1 MDSENKDILLKVL
14 MLKNDTPVYFI
25 DWCLF
30 TALGM
35 DAYIG
40 NIHFICAIDT
50 FESFHPNIFAPKSF
64 EYDHSLTCEQ
74 TLNALLVNDEVVDYI
89 QSNGPGKLLTWLLD
103 EESERLAANLGL
115 EICLPPV
122 SLRHQWD
129 NKANTNRLAEKAGVP
144 CVPYILSAVND
155 YSHLISI
162 AAHLGEHLVVQM
174 PHGLGGQTTFFISD
188 ESDFENH
195 KAEITNGEEMKI
207 MTRIRC
213 KGASL
218 EACITRHG
226 VAVSPL
232 LFELIGIPEINI
244 YRGGWSGDEFFPY
257 AFPDHIIQLAK
268 EYSIK
273 MGEEL
278 RKVGY
283 KGYFQPDFLI
293 DEDSNT
299 LYLGEMNLRFSGF
312 TPLINN
318 ANIAEQDIPLFLLHL
333 AEWMDFDYYI
343 DITAIN
349 ECWTDQNHLEALS
362 FLHVKNVKETFAR
375 PIPTGIY
382 QLNVDG
388 SVVWVRNA
396 TSPKF
401 IEKENEIFWFSTA
414 GKHSII
420 KYGDELGGLFLRG
433 RVTTEGKELTSKA
446 KDWINGILNLDD
458 SHSVKRG

>member
-1 MDSENKDILLKVL
+1 MNGEVLLKDL
-14 MLKNDTPVYFI
+14 MLRNSTPVYFI

-35 DAYIG
+35 EAYIG

-50 FESFHPNIFAPKSF
+50 FEGIHPNIFVPKSF

-74 TLNALLVNDEVVDYI
+74 TLNALLVNDEVVNYI
-89 QSNGPGKLLTWLLD
+89 KFNGPGKLLTWLLD
-103 EESERLAANLGL
+103 EESERLASRLGL
-115 EICLPPV
+115 EICLPSV

-144 CVPYILSAVND
+144 CVPYILSPVND
-155 YSHLISI
+155 Y
-162 AAHLGEHLVVQM
+162 AHLTNISAHLCKHLVVQM
-174 PHGLGGQTTFFISD
+174 PHGCGGQTTFFISS
-188 ESDFENH
+188 EADFEMH
-195 KAEITNGEEMKI
+195 KADITNSEEMKI
-207 MTRIRC
+207 MTRIQCR
-213 KGASL
+213 GASL

-257 AFPDHIIQLAK
+257 AFPENMIQLAK

-273 MGEEL
+273 LGEEL

-293 DEDSNT
+293 DQDTNT

-318 ANIAEQDIPLFLLHL
+318 ANIAEQDIPLFVLHL
-333 AEWMDFDYYI
+333 AEWMDFDYHI
-343 DITAIN
+343 DIDALN
-349 ECWTDQNHLEALS
+349 ERWTDQHHLEALS
-362 FLHVKNVKETFAR
+362 FLHVKNVNDSLAR

-382 QLNVDG
+382 RLNEDG
-388 SVVWVRNA
+388 TVVKVRNA
-396 TSPKF
+396 TCPRF
-401 IEKENEIFWFSTA
+401 IENVDEIFWFSTA

-420 KYGDELGGLFLRG
+420 KFGDELGGLFIWG
-433 RVTTEGKELTSKA
+433 RVTTDGKELTSKA
-446 KDWINGILNLDD
+446 KAWINGLLALDD
-458 SHSVKRG
+458 IHSVEGR